1 MRTGS
6 KGTACLL
13 TVRDGGH
20 TLESQSEEAL
30 PKIARKTAFPN
41 EPTKS
46 FLFNRTY
53 RSGSCR
59 AIQMH
64 SLRDRKTRGKASPES
79 ECSPRAA
86 LTTFLADFAKRTH

>member
-41 EPTKS
+41 ELTKS
-46 FLFNRTY
+46 FLFNSTY

-64 SLRDRKTRGKASPES
+64 SLRDRRTRGKASPDPKA
-79 ECSPRAA
+79 PRAA